1 MDEDLETE
9 EQSAELPAEA
19 MDLQALAGANPT
31 LAPFMSKY
39 FGAMEKESTAL
50 QQQAANRQKQFEAAE
65 AAIREKRFGAPTTS
79 EQLFALGAALLAP
92 RRYTGF
98 AGTLDKIAP
107 VFGRMD
113 QLQRSAEAQRA
124 DALEKLRRE
133 YLLGADESAVAA
145 AAARREGLAKILP
158 SVVTAT
164 KPRVAR
170 PVGVQK
176 VGDKVVAVSQ
186 EPDTGEFTQTVL
198 GDIPEPVKSPV
209 QVSGA
214 TSGGQPVFRVGERFQ
229 LADGTPVTRFDPKQG
244 KTREPS
250 ATELREI
257 IKTEDLVNGRLSGIR
272 AVQDALG
279 LNQQAYDGS
288 IAGVRVKLGQLF
300 SSDDPTYVASEQL
313 ENLVKSGALA
323 NLKATFGGN
332 PTEGE
337 RKALMDL
344 QANLGKPRAVRE
356 KLLRRLLEEMQIG
369 LKDQTSRLDR
379 LKGGEYGRYQ
389 QPSPAPRGG
398 GRVIRY
404 DKNGN
409 RI

>member
-133 YLLGADESAVAA
+133 YLLGA
-145 AAARREGLAKILP
+145 
-158 SVVTAT
+158 
-164 KPRVAR
+164 
-170 PVGVQK
+170 
-176 VGDKVVAVSQ
+176 
-186 EPDTGEFTQTVL
+186 
-198 GDIPEPVKSPV
+198 
-209 QVSGA
+209 
-214 TSGGQPVFRVGERFQ
+214 
-229 LADGTPVTRFDPKQG
+229 
-244 KTREPS
+244 
-250 ATELREI
+250 
-257 IKTEDLVNGRLSGIR
+257 
-272 AVQDALG
+272 
-279 LNQQAYDGS
+279 
-288 IAGVRVKLGQLF
+288 
-300 SSDDPTYVASEQL
+300 
-313 ENLVKSGALA
+313 
-323 NLKATFGGN
+323 
-332 PTEGE
+332 
-337 RKALMDL
+337 
-344 QANLGKPRAVRE
+344 
-356 KLLRRLLEEMQIG
+356 
-369 LKDQTSRLDR
+369 
-379 LKGGEYGRYQ
+379 
-389 QPSPAPRGG
+389 
-398 GRVIRY
+398 
-404 DKNGN
+404 
-409 RI
+409 